1 MKLYSDMHT
10 HTTFCDGA
18 NTVEEMVQEAIR
30 RNFVSLGFSIHGWHP
45 WEVVPVTLEKEAA
58 YREEVKRVR
67 EIYKD
72 RIEILLGAERDSI
85 YERDFS
91 GYEYLIDS
99 CHWFTDAGEY
109 FCADYS
115 EERMLEQVKHFDGD
129 YYAYCRSYF
138 RQAAAMCAKSD
149 AAFIGHIDLI
159 TKFNEGSKYF
169 DEGDSRFLN
178 PAKEAAIVA
187 IERRIP
193 LEMNT
198 GAIGRGYRTKPYPCQ
213 PILDF
218 IRKEGG
224 EIIINGDSHSV
235 SMLETGYDIAL
246 EMARHAGFDHV
257 LRMRKGGFEEV
268 GII

>member
-18 NTVEEMVQEAIR
+18 NTVEEMIQEAIR
-30 RNFVSLGFSIHGWHP
+30 REFVSFGFSIHGWHP

-67 EIYKD
+67 EIYND

-85 YERDFS
+85 FERDFS

-99 CHWFTDAGEY
+99 CHWFIDAGEY

-138 RQAAAMCAKSD
+138 KQAAHMCEKSD

-159 TKFNEGSKYF
+159 TKFNEGNKYF
-169 DEGDSRFLN
+169 DESDARFLN

-187 IERRIP
+187 IERGIP

-224 EIIINGDSHSV
+224 EIIINGDSHSAA
-235 SMLETGYDIAL
+235 MLETGYDIAL
-246 EMARHAGFDHV
+246 EMARRAGFDHV
-257 LRMRKGGFEEV
+257 LRMRKAGFEEV